1 MSVSEP
7 LKTTAE
13 VARAISVST
22 PTINR
27 WRSLGIIQPA
37 VEIGA
42 TVRWDLGSVIQG
54 LRDHHDAIPKR
65 PNPSQP
71 SI

>member
-1 MSVSEP
+1 MTASEP

-13 VARAISVST
+13 IARAISVSA
-22 PTINR
+22 PTVNR

-42 TVRWDLGSVIQG
+42 TVRWNLDEVIQG
-54 LRDHHDAIPKR
+54 LRDHHDAVPKR
-65 PNPSQP
+65 PNPSTR
-71 SI
+71 